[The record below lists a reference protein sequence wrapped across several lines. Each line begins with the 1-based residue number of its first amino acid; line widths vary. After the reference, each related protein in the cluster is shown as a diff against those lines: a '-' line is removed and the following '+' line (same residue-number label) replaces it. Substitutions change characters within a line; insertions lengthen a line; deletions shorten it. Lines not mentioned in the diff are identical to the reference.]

1 MTTNYLGSNGSI
13 IAQSFDLNTFEG
25 TIFPTSEDKPM
36 QFGYSQTIENRSIKK
51 HIHNE
56 IERKLKG
63 TSEFIYV
70 ISGKMTIEVFD
81 QNGTYIDLVILHKNQ
96 ALLQFVGGHSFEID
110 AGTKFFE
117 IKQGPYLGVD
127 KDKSYENTSK

>member
-36 QFGYSQTIENRSIKK
+36 QFGYSQTSENRSIKK

-56 IERKLKG
+56 IERTLKG

-81 QNGTYIDLVILHKNQ
+81 QNGTYIDLVILQKNQ